1 MYEGVDTVVLHN
13 ELAFHD
19 HLPVEWVAR
28 PQGFDSF
35 TLTGLD
41 EANISLLQACVS
53 SQETPVRDKHDEL
66 LPLANELAR
75 LDYKLNLVLQLLGT
89 LVPRAEPAALSDIR
103 FNTLGASWRATAAA
117 PAVGAVG
124 TLRIHLRSSVPEVL
138 GFACEVT
145 DIIGAEVSVRYLQL
159 SERCAE
165 LIQRLCFLRH
175 RKEVAGARKSRV
187 S

>member
-1 MYEGVDTVVLHN
+1 MYEGIDTVVLHD

-19 HLPVEWVAR
+19 QLPVEWLPR
-28 PQGFDSF
+28 PQGFDSY

-41 EANISLLQACVS
+41 EANVSLLHACVS
-53 SQETPVRDKHDEL
+53 SEEQPARDKHDEL

-75 LDYKLNLVLQLLGT
+75 LDYKLDLVLQLLGT
-89 LVPRAEPAALSDIR
+89 LVPRSAPAALSEVR
-103 FNTLGASWRATAAA
+103 FNTLGASWRASSAL
-117 PAVGAVG
+117 PEVGAIG
-124 TLRIHLRSSVPEVL
+124 TLRIHLRSAMPEVL

-145 DIIGAEVSVRYLQL
+145 DTGGGEISVRYLQL

-175 RKEVAGARKSRV
+175 RRDVAGARKSRA